1 MKANFTQLDSN
12 EKLEEIFQ
20 KSHEAPVLVFKHS
33 TTCPISAAAYRQIEG
48 VEADVNIIVVQTARG
63 ISNEIA
69 HRTGIRHESPQA
81 IVLKDGKPV
90 YHASHYNVRAEEVN
104 AKLKMQSAK

>member
-1 MKANFTQLDSN
+1 MKANFTKLDSS
-12 EKLEEIFQ
+12 ERLEELFQ

-33 TTCPISAAAYRQIEG
+33 TTCPISAAAYRQ
-48 VEADVNIIVVQTARG
+48 VEDVDGDVNIIIVQTARG

-69 HRTGIRHESPQA
+69 NRTGIRHESPQA

-90 YHASHYNVRAEEVN
+90 YHASHYSVTAEELNKTIN
-104 AKLKMQSAK
+104 AQR

>member
-1 MKANFTQLDSN
+1 MKANFTTLDST
-12 EKLEEIFQ
+12 EQLEELFQ

-48 VEADVNIIVVQTARG
+48 VDADVNIIIVQSARQ

-69 HRTGIRHESPQA
+69 NRTGIRHESPQA

-90 YHASHYNVRAEEVN
+90 YHASHYSVTAEEIN
-104 AKLKMQSAK
+104 GKLRSEN

>member
-1 MKANFTQLDSN
+1 MKANFTQLDSS

-48 VEADVNIIVVQTARG
+48 VDGDVNIIVVQTARG
-63 ISNEIA
+63 VSNELA
-69 HRTGIRHESPQA
+69 NRTGIRHESPQA

-90 YHASHYNVRAEEVN
+90 YHASHYSVTAEEIN
-104 AKLKMQSAK
+104 GKLRTES

>member
-1 MKANFTQLDSN
+1 MKANFTKVDST
-12 EKLEEIFQ
+12 EKLDELFQ

-48 VEADVNIIVVQTARG
+48 IDGDVNIIIVQTARG
-63 ISNEIA
+63 VSNELA
-69 HRTGIRHESPQA
+69 NRTGIRHESPQA

-90 YHASHYNVRAEEVN
+90 YHASHYNVQADEVN
-104 AKLKMQSAK
+104 EKLKANSE